1 MPSNILNLPD
11 YNVTSVKYTDDDYHI
26 EAEIKSAPTHCV
38 NCKSTELVGFGKRE
52 QLVKDL
58 PMHGRRVGIYVSVR
72 RIKCKSCAKTF
83 SEQLPQVDTERF
95 MTKRLLD
102 WIGKAAIRRTFTSI
116 AEEVGIVEGTVRSI
130 FRDYIKQLQRTFKF
144 ETPHWMGIDEIHLI
158 KPRGVITNIQNNTV
172 VEVLSDRNKKT
183 VADYLFRLHG
193 RDNIKYVAMDMW
205 RPYREAV
212 EVVLPQATIV
222 IDKFHVVRL
231 ANDAMESIR
240 KSLRSDLSAKQRRG
254 LMHDRF
260 VLLKRNREL
269 DDQERFNLDGWMQ
282 NYPILGEAYKLKESF
297 FEIYSH
303 RNRESAH
310 KAYQEW
316 AKSIPPELNEAFSP
330 LKSAVGNWSPYIF
343 SYFDHPIT
351 NAYTESL
358 NNLIR
363 VMNRL
368 GRGYSFEALRAK
380 ILFSEGAHK
389 ISKPRPKFERR
400 SEIMYDTLDYGLSVS
415 VERGKNYGADISTL
429 IRLIENGQI

>member
-1 MPSNILNLPD
+1 MPANILNLPE
-11 YNVTSVKYTDDDYHI
+11 YTVTSVKNTEADYHI
-26 EAEIKSAPTHCV
+26 EAEIKAAATHCAY
-38 NCKSTELVGFGKRE
+38 CKSTELVGFGKRE

-58 PMHGRRVGIYVSVR
+58 PMHGRRVGIYISVR

-83 SEQLPQVDTERF
+83 SEPLPEVDTERF
-95 MTKRLLD
+95 MTKRLLE

-130 FRDYIKQLQRTFKF
+130 FRDYINEMQSTVKF
-144 ETPHWMGIDEIHLI
+144 ETPQWMGIDEIHLI

-172 VEVLSDRNKKT
+172 VEVLRDRNKKT
-183 VADYLFRLHG
+183 VADFLFRLNG

-240 KSLRSDLSAKQRRG
+240 KSLRSDLTTKQRRG

-269 DDQERFNLDGWMQ
+269 ADQERFNLDGWVQ
-282 NYPILGEAYKLKESF
+282 NYPLLGEAYTLKESF
-297 FEIYSH
+297 FEIYAH
-303 RNRESAH
+303 RSREAAFN
-310 KAYQEW
+310 AYETW

-400 SEIMYDTLDYGLSVS
+400 NEVMYDTIGYSLASAF
-415 VERGKNYGADISTL
+415 EREKNYGSDISTL
-429 IRLIENGQI
+429 IRLIENGEL

>member
-1 MPSNILNLPD
+1 MTTNILNMD
-11 YNVTSVKYTDDDYHI
+11 EYVVTSVKNTDNDYHI
-26 EAEIKSAPTHCV
+26 EAEVKSNPTHCI
-38 NCKSTELVGFGKRE
+38 NCKSTQLVGFGKRE

-83 SEQLPQVDTERF
+83 SEPLPEVDTERF
-95 MTKRLLD
+95 MTKRLLE
-102 WIGKAAIRRTFTSI
+102 WIGKSAIRRTFTSI

-130 FRDYIKQLQRTFKF
+130 FRAYINELQATVKF
-144 ETPHWMGIDEIHLI
+144 ETPQWMGIDEIHLI

-172 VEVLSDRNKKT
+172 VEVLPDRNKKT
-183 VADYLFRLHG
+183 VADYLFKLHD
-193 RDNIKYVAMDMW
+193 RENIKYVAMDMW

-212 EVVLPQATIV
+212 EIVLPQATIV

-240 KSLRSDLSAKQRRG
+240 KSIRSDLTTKQRRC
-254 LMHDRF
+254 LMNDRF

-269 DDQERFNLDGWMQ
+269 TDQDRFNLDGWMK
-282 NYPILGEAYKLKESF
+282 NYPLLGEAYTLKEAF
-297 FEIYSH
+297 FEIYAH
-303 RNRESAH
+303 RSRETAF
-310 KAYQEW
+310 KAYETW
-316 AKSIPPELNEAFSP
+316 AKSIPPELNEAFSR

-380 ILFSEGAHK
+380 ILFSESTHK
-389 ISKPRPKFERR
+389 ISKQRPKFERR
-400 SEIMYDTLDYGLSVS
+400 SDEMSYSFTNSFDRD
-415 VERGKNYGADISTL
+415 KNYGADISTL
-429 IRLIENGQI
+429 IRLIESGRL